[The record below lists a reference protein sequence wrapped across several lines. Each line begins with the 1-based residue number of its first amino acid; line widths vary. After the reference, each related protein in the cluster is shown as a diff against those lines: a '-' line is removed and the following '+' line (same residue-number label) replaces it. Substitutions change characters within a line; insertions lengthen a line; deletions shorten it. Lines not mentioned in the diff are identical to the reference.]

1 MNGTFKNIHRKAL
14 EELIT
19 KNKGKLHSTI
29 TGKTDFLIIGDIME
43 DGRKVEDG
51 KKYQKAKKLCTRIM
65 KEDEFEKYL
74 KLRFKNPEYLLG
86 QKIEQIIGDNEE
98 V

>member
-1 MNGTFKNIHRKAL
+1 
-14 EELIT
+14 
-19 KNKGKLHSTI
+19 
-29 TGKTDFLIIGDIME
+29 ME

-98 V
+98 VQDDIEDIVGQMWTERYKPKKLEDLVGNKDIV